1 MQVTIKRSIM
11 LLGLQAVGHATVP
24 PGAAETQVV
33 STFEGNRGPAW
44 EADADVTGMVGPGHI
59 VGKEGTAL

>member
-1 MQVTIKRSIM
+1 MKRSIV
-11 LLGLQAVGHATVP
+11 LLCLLAAMAASVP
-24 PGAAETQVV
+24 AFAAETQVV

-59 VGKEGTAL
+59 VGKEGTAA

>member
-1 MQVTIKRSIM
+1 MKRSIV
-11 LLGLQAVGHATVP
+11 LLGLLAATAASVTAF
-24 PGAAETQVV
+24 AAETQVV

-59 VGKEGTAL
+59 VGKEGTEV